1 MTEHDHAKLVAEY
14 LNTLV
19 AYKKIVCYTKTAQET
34 FTRSWGTKMRQK
46 SEGVQR
52 GIPDYV
58 IVTKKALLFVEL
70 KKQKG
75 VRGGN
80 NGSQVSDEQKVWI
93 ESLQAMGTDKIQATV
108 AWGADEAIDFINKHI

>member
-1 MTEHDHAKLVAEY
+1 MTEHNHAKLVAEY
-14 LNTLV
+14 LNALV

-46 SEGVQR
+46 SEGVQK

-58 IVTKKALLFVEL
+58 ILTKKALLFVEL
-70 KKQKG
+70 KKEKG

-80 NGSQVSDEQKVWI
+80 NGSVVSDEQKLWI
-93 ESLQAMGTDKIQATV
+93 ESLQAMGTDKVQATI
-108 AWGADEAIDFINKHI
+108 AWGADEAIAFINKYI